1 MLAPT
6 STFATT
12 APCARAATRAAPRRA
27 SVAARASVTPNA
39 SSNVP
44 VTSATVVDRRAFV
57 RNAALVAFTAAVTTP
72 REAKAFLG
80 FGENKEEKYTAE
92 TTAIIAQVKAT
103 LEMAPGAEGREESIN
118 QTRQMTN
125 AWVAKYRR
133 DNKTTGKPSYGQVY
147 SALNAVSGHFNN
159 FGTKYPFPAKRKDR
173 VFAEFESAE
182 LLLSRGR

>member
-1 MLAPT
+1 MWFNARD
-6 STFATT
+6 ARR
-12 APCARAATRAAPRRA
+12 RAAMRGDARGVRARTQRFG
-27 SVAARASVTPNA
+27 VLTGWFYI
-39 SSNVP
+39 
-44 VTSATVVDRRAFV
+44 AFCL
-57 RNAALVAFTAAVTTP
+57 AQ
-72 REAKAFLG
+72 AKAFLG